1 MGIFGEVTTS
11 MRMVPTRRQQKV
23 ILELSMKRMAPA
35 GVKTAWPRSRI
46 SRGTLAETLALIDL
60 ALTLIGRPF
69 FIPVLPVCRT
79 FPVDTTSYL

>member
-23 ILELSMKRMAPA
+23 ILELSMKRMAP